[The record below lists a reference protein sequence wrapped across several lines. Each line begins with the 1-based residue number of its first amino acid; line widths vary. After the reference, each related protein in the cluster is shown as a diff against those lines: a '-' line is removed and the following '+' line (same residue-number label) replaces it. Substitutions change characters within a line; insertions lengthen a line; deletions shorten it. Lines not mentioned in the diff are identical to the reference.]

1 MIKKIE
7 LKIFLIIFVLL
18 SIIITVVIAYNGYN
32 SYNSTIRGISM
43 YIERIFDDKRN
54 PERENIEGLYAVK
67 IVGRRV
73 AEDNNVPDII
83 KEYAQKILKD
93 NLMSGIIGDYIYTN
107 RIRGG
112 MDKKA
117 GTIILFES
125 KDSISDINQ
134 GVAWTIAIY
143 GVCMVI
149 VFITSKKIA
158 KAIVKP
164 IKETFDK
171 QTEFISDASHEL
183 KTPLA
188 VIRANVDVIE
198 KESGKTKWITYVQ
211 NEVDSMSNLINE
223 LLLLSKIDSV
233 GKSKDIEQINVSEE
247 LELISSAFESMA
259 YEKKIKYETDIK
271 EDILFNIDK
280 EDLKHISS
288 TLIDNAIKHTE
299 SNNSVKVNL
308 SKEKDGFKLEVKN
321 QGEEIL
327 KSERERIFERFYRVD
342 KARNREEKRYG
353 LGLSICKATVEKYK
367 GTIDVDY
374 KDGYTV
380 FRVKI

>member
-1 MIKKIE
+1 
-7 LKIFLIIFVLL
+7 
-18 SIIITVVIAYNGYN
+18 
-32 SYNSTIRGISM
+32 M
-43 YIERIFDDKRN
+43 YVERIFDDKRN

-112 MDKKA
+112 IDKKA

-134 GVAWTIAIY
+134 GVAWTIVIY

-149 VFITSKKIA
+149 VFMTSKKIA

-259 YEKKIKYETDIK
+259 YEKNIKYETDIK

-321 QGEEIL
+321 QGEEIP
-327 KSERERIFERFYRVD
+327 KSERERIFGRFYRVD

-380 FRVKI
+380 FRVKL

>member
-1 MIKKIE
+1 MIDKIE

-18 SIIITVVIAYNGYN
+18 SVMISAIIAYNVFN
-32 SYNSTIRGISM
+32 SYNSTVRGIAL
-43 YIERIFDDKRN
+43 YVERIYDDKKN
-54 PERENIEGLYAVK
+54 PARDSIEGLYAVK
-67 IVGRRV
+67 VANHKIVND
-73 AEDNNVPDII
+73 DNIPSEI
-83 KEYAQKILKD
+83 KEYVQKIIKTNSD
-93 NLMSGIIGDYIYTN
+93 FGIIGDYIYKN
-107 RIRGG
+107 KIRGG
-112 MDKKA
+112 MDKKSE
-117 GTIILFES
+117 TILLLES
-125 KDSISDINQ
+125 KDTISDIKKSVVWAV
-134 GVAWTIAIY
+134 VAY
-143 GVCMVI
+143 GISIVI
-149 VFITSKKIA
+149 VFFVSNEIS

-198 KESGKTKWITYVQ
+198 KETGKTKWITYVQ
-211 NEVDSMSNLINE
+211 NEVDSMSKLINE

-259 YEKKIKYETDIK
+259 YEKNIKYETDIK

-288 TLIDNAIKHTE
+288 TLIDNAIKHTNG
-299 SNNSVKVNL
+299 NNCVKINL

-321 QGEEIL
+321 QGEEIP

-367 GTIDVDY
+367 GTIDIDY
-374 KDGYTV
+374 KDGYTI
-380 FRVKI
+380 FKVKI